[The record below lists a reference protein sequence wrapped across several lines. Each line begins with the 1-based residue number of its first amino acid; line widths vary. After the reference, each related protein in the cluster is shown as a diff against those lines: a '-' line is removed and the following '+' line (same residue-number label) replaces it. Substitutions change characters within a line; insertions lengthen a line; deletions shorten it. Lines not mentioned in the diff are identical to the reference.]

1 MAGLITVWLECRNE
15 SLRLTIQDFLT
26 AHRGFIIKESG
37 SSSAVDMVCMEV
49 DEINPERTLS
59 SVKGLLEKNPSLEV
73 FLTAGNLDSHT
84 MLEGFRIG
92 IKEFLPQPI
101 NRREFDTAL
110 SRLKERRKE
119 KGLQNSGKSGKVVAF
134 LGAKGGCGT
143 STLAVNMAMSLHQL
157 KPEQQVAL
165 VDLNLH
171 DSDLPLFL
179 DLQPANGFRDLA
191 ADLSRLDSTFMQS
204 LMSKQ
209 ESNLHLLQSGFTGR
223 EGTSRDPIPNGAVVH
238 ALDVMKSM
246 YDHVLVDCG
255 HILGPET
262 LEALDCASTV
272 LLATTL
278 NLPAIRRTKHFL
290 QMMREAG
297 FGDERIVI
305 AVNRYQP
312 SEKELLQH
320 AEGLFE
326 HQVNWLIPNDYQLAN
341 SSLNCGVPL
350 VVQSPRAPLTQ
361 WYLSQAAL
369 LAGDKPKES
378 ASQGLEQKGSL
389 FSRYWGGLT
398 FAQKAR
404 T

>member
-1 MAGLITVWLECRNE
+1 MAGLITVWLDCRNE
-15 SLRLTIQDFLT
+15 PLRRTIQDFLS

-37 SSSAVDMVCMEV
+37 SSSVVDMMFVEL

-59 SVKGLLEKNPSLEV
+59 SVKGLLDKNPALEV
-73 FLTAGNLDSHT
+73 FLTAGSLDSQVI
-84 MLEGFRIG
+84 LEAFRIG

-101 NRREFDTAL
+101 NRREFDAAL
-110 SRLKERRKE
+110 SRVKERLKV
-119 KGLQNSGKSGKVVAF
+119 KDLKNSGKNGTIVAF
-134 LGAKGGCGT
+134 LGAKGGSGT
-143 STLAVNMAMSLHQL
+143 STLAVNMAISLRQL
-157 KPEQQVAL
+157 KSERQVAL
-165 VDLNLH
+165 VDLNFH

-179 DLQPANGFRDLA
+179 DVQPANGFRDLA
-191 ADLSRLDSTFMQS
+191 ADLSRLDSTFVQS
-204 LMSKQ
+204 LMSKH
-209 ESNLHLLQSGFTGR
+209 ESDLSLLQSGFTGR
-223 EGTSRDPIPNGAVVH
+223 EGTSGGSIPNGAVLH
-238 ALDVMKSM
+238 TLDVMKSM

-255 HILGPET
+255 HTLGPET

-278 NLPAIRRTKHFL
+278 NLPAIRRAKHFL
-290 QMMREAG
+290 QVMREAG
-297 FGDERIVI
+297 FSNERIVI

-320 AEGLFE
+320 TESLFE
-326 HQVNWLIPNDYQLAN
+326 HQVDWLVPNDYLLAN

-350 VVQSPRAPLTQ
+350 VVHDPNAPLTQ
-361 WYLSQAAL
+361 WYLSQAAF
-369 LAGDKPKES
+369 LAGDK
-378 ASQGLEQKGSL
+378 ASDSLGQGVEQKGSL

>member
-15 SLRLTIQDFLT
+15 SLRRTIEELLS
-26 AHRGFIIKESG
+26 AHRAFLIKESG
-37 SSSAVDMVCMEV
+37 NPVAVDMVFVEL

-59 SVKGLLEKNPSLEV
+59 SVKGLLEKNHALEV
-73 FLTAGNLDSHT
+73 FLTSGSLDSQV
-84 MLEGFRIG
+84 MLEAFRIG

-101 NRREFDTAL
+101 NRRELEAAL
-110 SRLKERRKE
+110 SRVKERLKV
-119 KGLQNSGKSGKVVAF
+119 KDLKNSGKSGTIVAC
-134 LGAKGGCGT
+134 LGAKGGSGT
-143 STLAVNMAMSLHQL
+143 STLAVNMAMSLRHT
-157 KPEQQVAL
+157 KPDRQVAL

-179 DLQPANGFRDLA
+179 DLQPTNGFRDLA
-191 ADLSRLDSTFMQS
+191 ADLSRLDSTFVQS
-204 LMSKQ
+204 LMSKH
-209 ESNLHLLQSGFTGR
+209 ESELFLLQSGFTGR
-223 EGTSRDPIPNGAVVH
+223 EGTSGGSIPNGAVLH
-238 ALDVMKSM
+238 TLDLMKSI

-255 HILGPET
+255 HTLCPQT

-272 LLATTL
+272 LLTTTL
-278 NLPAIRRTKHFL
+278 NLPAIRRAKHFL
-290 QMMREAG
+290 HVMREAG
-297 FGDERIVI
+297 FGGERIMI

-320 AEGLFE
+320 AESLFE
-326 HQVNWLIPNDYQLAN
+326 HKVDWLVPNDYLLAN

-350 VVQSPRAPLTQ
+350 VVQDPHAPLAQ

-369 LAGDKPKES
+369 LAGDKPQDS
-378 ASQGLEQKGSL
+378 LSQGSVQKGSL